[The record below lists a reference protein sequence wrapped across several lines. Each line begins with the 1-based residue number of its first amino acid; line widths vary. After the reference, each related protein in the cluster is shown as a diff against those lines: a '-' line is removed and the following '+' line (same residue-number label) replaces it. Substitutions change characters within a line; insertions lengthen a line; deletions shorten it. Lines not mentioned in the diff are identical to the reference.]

1 MRLSLPSILIRWA
14 FLAKTHRSMILKVN
28 QIKIHIYIV
37 LVWTVENVPKWKWW
51 PIRSQAR
58 SLNASRSMR
67 FRWRTKTQTFE
78 NVILLRR
85 PNFRKK
91 LNRFLVF
98 TSFIKREIRKFHVV
112 VVQQRQRTVQKSV
125 MHVKKCCFVN
135 LNLLLFR
142 SSRRRRRC

>member
-14 FLAKTHRSMILKVN
+14 FLVKTHRSMILKVN

-37 LVWTVENVPKWKWW
+37 LVWTVENVPKRKRW
-51 PIRSQAR
+51 PKRSQAR

-78 NVILLRR
+78 NVLLLRR

-135 LNLLLFR
+135 LNLLLFC
-142 SSRRRRRC
+142 SSRCRRRC

>member
-14 FLAKTHRSMILKVN
+14 FLVKTHRSMILKVN
-28 QIKIHIYIV
+28 QVIIHIYIV
-37 LVWTVENVPKWKWW
+37 LVWTVENVPKWKRW
-51 PIRSQAR
+51 PKRSQAR

-78 NVILLRR
+78 NVLLWRR
-85 PNFRKK
+85 PYFRKK

-112 VVQQRQRTVQKSV
+112 VVQQRQRNVQKSV

-142 SSRRRRRC
+142 RSRCRRRC

>member
-37 LVWTVENVPKWKWW
+37 LVWTVENVPKWKLW

-78 NVILLRR
+78 NVLLLRR

-112 VVQQRQRTVQKSV
+112 VVQQRQRNVQKSV

-142 SSRRRRRC
+142 RSRCRRRC

>member
-14 FLAKTHRSMILKVN
+14 FLVKTHRSMILKVN
-28 QIKIHIYIV
+28 QVIIHIYSV
-37 LVWTVENVPKWKWW
+37 LVWTVENVPKWKRW
-51 PIRSQAR
+51 PKRSQAR

-78 NVILLRR
+78 NVLLLRR

-91 LNRFLVF
+91 LNRFLVI

-142 SSRRRRRC
+142 SSRCRRRC